1 MSGAFCC
8 IAMATIKIKNSQVK
22 DKAPQPSDLVI
33 GELAINTHADSPAVY
48 LKDTAGAVRKIAGAG
63 AVGATAATDTA
74 QGVVELATAAEV
86 TTGTD
91 TTRAVTP
98 AGLKVELDKKANQA
112 TTYTKA
118 ETDTALALKAPLA
131 SPALTGTP
139 TAPTAAAGTNTTQLA
154 TTEFVAGAQNWT
166 RTGTTLAPKT
176 AGDVVTVSAGTA
188 ALPGLTPVGDPNTGI
203 YAPAA
208 DTLAL
213 STNGTEKVRITSDG
227 KVGIGA
233 TAPDAPL
240 VVTRQVSDLIARF
253 GSLATTA
260 GAWIRLQGKDSL
272 GTTNQFW
279 DIRNN
284 VDGSLS
290 FNGNTSLLP
299 ERARITND
307 GYLRL
312 AASSLGIQFG
322 GDTAAANALDDYEE
336 GTFTP
341 TIYGGTTAGTAT
353 YTTQNGRYTK
363 IGNRVLF
370 DVVVTYSGF
379 TGVGDVRISMPLTSL
394 DGTAGHVFAVRH
406 NTYTMAANSTMV
418 GLMHPNANY
427 IRLDQVVIGGGTAT
441 PAPVSATGSV
451 QVSGVYASA

>member
-1 MSGAFCC
+1 
-8 IAMATIKIKNSQVK
+8 MARIKIKNSQVK
-22 DKAPQPSDLVI
+22 DKAPLPADLVA
-33 GELAINTHADSPAVY
+33 GEIAVNTHADSPAVY
-48 LKDTAGAVRKIAGAG
+48 LKDTAGAVRKIAGVG

-74 QGVVELATAAEV
+74 AGVVELATAAEV

-98 AGLKVELDKKANQA
+98 AGLKVELDKKA
-112 TTYTKA
+112 
-118 ETDTALALKAPLA
+118 PLA

-154 TTEFVAGAQNWT
+154 TTAFVAGAQNWT

-394 DGTAGHVFAVRH
+394 ADTAGHVFAVRH